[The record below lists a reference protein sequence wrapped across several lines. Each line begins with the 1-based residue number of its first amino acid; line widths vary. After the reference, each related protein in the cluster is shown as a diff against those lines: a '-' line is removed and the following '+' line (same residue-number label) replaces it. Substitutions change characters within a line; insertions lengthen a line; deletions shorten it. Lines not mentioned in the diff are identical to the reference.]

1 MQNKSNQYE
10 LNLILKDFQKGFVKE
25 SVIRIKNYIAKFPN
39 DLIAKYNYAV
49 VLEKINETKEASK
62 LIKQRL
68 KRFPIEMEFKKDFD
82 RWLRPFF
89 SSEDSTVLSKCSSS
103 FHRERSTKS
112 CPSFLITSEMF
123 NPPSF
128 NEFFNDIK
136 VFDVLRAQFIER
148 SGGAVGNMFLSCE
161 YLIFFNIKAQAN
173 DFSVWLAG
181 IFESCSKR
189 LSAVSGVPKMG

>member
-1 MQNKSNQYE
+1 MTM
-10 LNLILKDFQKGFVKE
+10 LILCDSE
-25 SVIRIKNYIAKFPN
+25 MLCSASVSIFGGSGRPIRIICSMSPKM
-39 DLIAKYNYAV
+39 
-49 VLEKINETKEASK
+49 EG
-62 LIKQRL
+62 
-68 KRFPIEMEFKKDFD
+68 EFKKDFD

-173 DFSVWLAG
+173 DFSVWLAD